1 MHFTVK
7 KMTEIKSKINE
18 IFEEKQLKIN
28 EPEIVAVSKTFT
40 SSMISPLLDYG
51 HVHFGENKLQEAVS
65 KWSDLKKKYPKTKL
79 HYLGKIQS
87 NKLKKIVQLF
97 DYLHSLD
104 NKKTAEQLNKY
115 QKEEKRNL
123 KIFIQINLGQEKQKS
138 GIMLSDLKEFYNYCN
153 TELSLN
159 IIGLMCIPP
168 IDDNSAKYFEKLKLA
183 ANNLN
188 LKDLSMGMSDDY
200 SQAIIYNSTFLRI
213 GSAIFGSREN

>member
-138 GIMLSDLKEFYNYCN
+138 GIMLSDLKEFYNYCSGW
-153 TELSLN
+153 L
-159 IIGLMCIPP
+159 C
-168 IDDNSAKYFEKLKLA
+168 
-183 ANNLN
+183 
-188 LKDLSMGMSDDY
+188 
-200 SQAIIYNSTFLRI
+200 
-213 GSAIFGSREN
+213 